1 MKILFIALL
10 VATTAEAEIYK
21 INGDLMDF
29 KNQDGLL
36 VRNCDKGCLALKAV
50 AAHKKIKL
58 KAIRAKETY
67 LGSVGSDVCRLV
79 YEGGSV
85 IGIAENRDQRA
96 FCVFKDN
103 SLIEIN
109 SLTEYLKDK
118 KLISEE

>member
-1 MKILFIALL
+1 MLRLSTCNSTWKSSLFRPICYQNSRKKLSKRG
-10 VATTAEAEIYK
+10 V
-21 INGDLMDF
+21 
-29 KNQDGLL
+29 
-36 VRNCDKGCLALKAV
+36 VRFLKA
-50 AAHKKIKL
+50 KKIKL